1 MGAVYSPATGRW
13 TATGNMVDFDLDFSA
28 AALLPD
34 GRVPYAGGEQN
45 QCDPTGETCFSV
57 ATANAETYT
66 P

>member
-1 MGAVYSPATGRW
+1 
-13 TATGNMVDFDLDFSA
+13 MVDFDLDFSA